1 MYKMVCVDA
10 IVILELSHN
19 IKMKYDDREFS
30 YNLLHYMI
38 SLGNFGRVSLRLCD
52 NMLIKHENT

>member
-10 IVILELSHN
+10 TVILELSHN

-38 SLGNFGRVSLRLCD
+38 SLFSSYLLN
-52 NMLIKHENT
+52 LIF